1 VPPTGRGTDVVRRAV
16 VWILLATGALAACQT
31 SDAPAGPKPSG
42 PTGPTTGSTVDADL
56 SISADV
62 AADRLRLSYRL
73 RNNGTSPVVALNGVP
88 AVDTVADPAVDPDA
102 VYVTARDDGTVE
114 IAQRAFAPPAG
125 VDPAAPFQLAGTVV
139 PGGGEVAGEL
149 TVPLPLRG
157 RSPYGPLA
165 GGDRLPDPVRRVVF
179 CIGVLPDTM
188 IEMRRDGTAER
199 PVYGHLDFTVAAQR
213 LVCAEPVPL
222 TG

>member
-1 VPPTGRGTDVVRRAV
+1 VVRRAV

-31 SDAPAGPKPSG
+31 SDAPTGST
-42 PTGPTTGSTVDADL
+42 PTSPTTGPPVDVDL
-56 SISADV
+56 SFSADV

-73 RNNGTSPVVALNGVP
+73 RNTGSAPVVVLNGVP
-88 AVDTVADPAVDPDA
+88 AADTIADPAVDPNA

-114 IAQRAFAPPAG
+114 IAKRAFAPPPG
-125 VDPAAPFQLAGTVV
+125 VAPAAPFQLAGTVV
-139 PGGGEVAGEL
+139 PAGGEVAEEF

-157 RSPYGPLA
+157 SGPYSAVGG
-165 GGDRLPDPVRRVVF
+165 GGDRLPEPVQRAVF

-199 PVYGHLDFTVAAQR
+199 PVYGHMDFTVAAQR
-213 LVCAEPVPL
+213 LVCADPVPL

>member
-1 VPPTGRGTDVVRRAV
+1 VARRAV
-16 VWILLATGALAACQT
+16 VWVLLATGALAACQA
-31 SDAPAGPKPSG
+31 SDAPTGRTS
-42 PTGPTTGSTVDADL
+42 TGPTGSTVDVDL
-56 SISADV
+56 SFSADV

-73 RNNGTSPVVALNGVP
+73 RNTGTARMVALNGVP
-88 AVDTVADPAVDPDA
+88 AVDTIADPAVEPNA
-102 VYVTARDDGTVE
+102 VYVTAREDGTVE
-114 IAQRAFAPPAG
+114 IAKRAFAPPPG
-125 VDPAAPFQLAGTVV
+125 VAPAAPFQLAGTVV
-139 PGGGEVAGEL
+139 PGGGEVAEEF

-157 RSPYGPLA
+157 HSPYGAVA

-188 IEMRRDGTAER
+188 IEMRRDGTVDR
-199 PVYGHLDFTVAAQR
+199 PVYGHMNFTVAAQR